1 MATAAQRH
9 PALRDYDNLRD
20 PRDGDDI
27 DRYRARYR
35 PKNTFWNPRD
45 EHLTIPGYTYLI
57 TQRVL
62 PATFSAQELAEKTRR
77 IYTPRSVNAVATI
90 REEKL
95 TMGQRLL
102 RVGNQEIMHDYTLSP
117 PRLH

>member
-9 PALRDYDNLRD
+9 LALRDYDNLRD
-20 PRDGDDI
+20 PRDGDDLA
-27 DRYRARYR
+27 RHRARYR
-35 PKNTFWNPRD
+35 QKFPFWNPRD
-45 EHLTIPGYTYLI
+45 QHLTIPGYPYLI

-62 PATFSAQELAEKTRR
+62 PATFSPQQLAEETRK
-77 IYTPRSVNAVATI
+77 IYTPRSVNVVATI
-90 REEKL
+90 HEEQL

-102 RVGNQEIMHDYTLSP
+102 RLGNHKIMQDFTLSP